1 MRHQKKNAT
10 LDRNSANRRS
20 LFANLAESLILHEK
34 IQTTSAKAKA
44 LRPVVEK
51 LISKAKANTLAARR
65 EIMRVVY
72 TQAAVKKLMEV
83 IAPRYSE
90 RAGGFTRIIKTG
102 NRKG

>member
-1 MRHQKKNAT
+1 MPSPSCLENGAKGSSAAPEQK
-10 LDRNSANRRS
+10 
-20 LFANLAESLILHEK
+20 
-34 IQTTSAKAKA
+34 Q
-44 LRPVVEK
+44 
-51 LISKAKANTLAARR
+51 ISKAKANTLAARR

-102 NRKG
+102 NRKGDNAEKSVIELV